1 MSSKFGRKLLADL
14 QQASDKFS
22 IFSLDSTYLSTFFDA
37 ADDVGDDAET
47 RTPENVSKSKFQ
59 NFFRQTGDEQ
69 KPNSVTRLGDF
80 SKFWET
86 IFFTKVAQ
94 ILGDFQGYFEKL
106 HF

>member
-59 NFFRQTGDEQ
+59 NAGIFEPMKLNCFRYKKIDIKISSTYDHYILFLSL
-69 KPNSVTRLGDF
+69 KTSV
-80 SKFWET
+80 
-86 IFFTKVAQ
+86 
-94 ILGDFQGYFEKL
+94 
-106 HF
+106 